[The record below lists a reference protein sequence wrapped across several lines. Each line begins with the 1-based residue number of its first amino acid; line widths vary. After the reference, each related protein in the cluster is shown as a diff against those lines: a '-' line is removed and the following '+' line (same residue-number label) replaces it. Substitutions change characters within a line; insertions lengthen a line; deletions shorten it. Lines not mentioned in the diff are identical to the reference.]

1 MIIKSFIYLLIFL
14 FCIPFIYLFQFGI
27 SNLISSINNLFSI
40 NYFQLIFNTIALVL
54 SVTFTTIIIS
64 LFLSWATEMCKLK
77 FVKLWRILLIFPLV
91 IPSYLAGYLFIFA
104 RSKSKKIKRI
114 PFEVDRSVTPD
125 AS

>member
-54 SVTFTTIIIS
+54 SVTLTTIIIS

-77 FVKLWRILLIFPLV
+77 FVKLWRILLIVPLV
-91 IPSYLAGYLFIFA
+91 IPI
-104 RSKSKKIKRI
+104 
-114 PFEVDRSVTPD
+114 
-125 AS
+125 

>member
-1 MIIKSFIYLLIFL
+1 MIVIKLITYLIIFL

-40 NYFQLIFNTIALVL
+40 NYFQLIFNTIALVI

-77 FVKLWRILLIFPLV
+77 FVKLWRILLIFPL
-91 IPSYLAGYLFIFA
+91 LL
-104 RSKSKKIKRI
+104 
-114 PFEVDRSVTPD
+114 
-125 AS
+125 